1 MQKLLNFK
9 ARIITAALTLLILS
23 MGGLSYVSFNHLAD
37 VAKQD
42 VNDLSMLHIT
52 TGTEKISNFI
62 LRIKKDITSSA
73 NLFIG
78 LKTDAQIMPLLTNI
92 NNLSDS
98 SAVVVGYEDG
108 SAVNSEK
115 GRYDA
120 NIYDPR
126 KRGWYL
132 QAKNQ
137 RKTIITDVYLGRSS
151 GALMISIATPFYS
164 ENELNGVLLAD
175 VELTALNSVIEQS
188 VFEGANA
195 SLYDNEGITV
205 TSTDN
210 SFEIPGKTRLSDSSQ
225 LAALER
231 EILSKDKGIFEYSF
245 DGVKKVGFFQTIP
258 LDAETHWHM
267 LIYLNKSVV
276 YSVLNESLKSSIFTT
291 FILALISAILITL
304 VLGQAYK
311 PVLALKK
318 TVSDL
323 SSGHGDLTQ
332 RLPVTSQDDLGEISK
347 NINIFV
353 ENLQNIMLDVAD
365 SSGHIGDSI
374 SGLHGLTKKNAVVLN
389 EHMSET
395 DQVVTAL
402 HEMSATSADV
412 AKNTVQAVNF
422 TGKTSEQTQS
432 SKVVVTGATEMVSE
446 LVNNVEEASTHI
458 NQMDKDIAEITN
470 VLKVIGDIADQ
481 TNLLALNAAIEAARA
496 GEHGRGFAVV
506 ADEVRALASRTQTS
520 TAEIQETIN
529 KLTNS
534 SSAVINTMMITKT
547 SCEDASAQTSL
558 VVTDLDNIS
567 ESVTGINN
575 LNLQIATAAEE
586 QSLVAEDISQNMSK
600 IKEMVEEISA
610 SGAEADNE
618 AANLAQANAHLTK
631 IVGYFKLK

>member
-23 MGGLSYVSFNHLAD
+23 MGVLSYVSFNHLAD

-42 VNDLSMLHIT
+42 VNDLSMFHIT
-52 TGTEKISNFI
+52 TGTKKISNFV
-62 LRIKKDITSSA
+62 LRIKEDIKSSA
-73 NLFIG
+73 NLFVD
-78 LKTDAQIMPLLTNI
+78 LKTDAQIMPILTNI
-92 NNLSDS
+92 NNLSDA

-120 NIYDPR
+120 SSYDPR

-132 QAKNQ
+132 KAKNQ
-137 RKTIITDVYLGRSS
+137 HKSIITDVYLGRSS
-151 GALMISIATPFYS
+151 GKLMISIATPFYS
-164 ENELNGVLLAD
+164 ENKLNGVLLAD

-188 VFEGANA
+188 VFQGANA
-195 SLYDNEGITV
+195 SLYDNEGVTI

-210 SFEIPGKTRLSDSSQ
+210 SFEVPGKTRLSDSSQ
-225 LAALER
+225 LVALEK
-231 EILSKDKGIFEYSF
+231 EVLSKDKGMFEYTF
-245 DGVKKVGFFQTIP
+245 DKVEKVGFFQTIP
-258 LDAETHWHM
+258 LDSETNWHM
-267 LIYLNKSVV
+267 LIYLDKSVV
-276 YSVLNESLKSSIFTT
+276 YSVLDESLKSSIFAT
-291 FILALISAILITL
+291 FILVLISAILITL

-332 RLPVTSQDDLGEISK
+332 RLPVTSQDDLGQISK

-353 ENLQNIMLDVAD
+353 ESLQNIMLEVAD
-365 SSGHIGDSI
+365 SSRHIGDSI
-374 SGLHGLTKKNAVVLN
+374 SGLHGLTKKNAAVLN
-389 EHMSET
+389 KHMSET

-412 AKNTVQAVNF
+412 AKNTVQAVDF
-422 TGKTSEQTQS
+422 TGKTSDQTQS
-432 SKVVVTGATEMVSE
+432 SKVVVTGATEMVGE

-586 QSLVAEDISQNMSK
+586 QSLVAEEISQNMSK
-600 IKEMVEEISA
+600 IKEMVEEIST

-618 AANLAQANAHLTK
+618 AANLAEANAHLTN
-631 IVGYFKLK
+631 IVGNFKLK